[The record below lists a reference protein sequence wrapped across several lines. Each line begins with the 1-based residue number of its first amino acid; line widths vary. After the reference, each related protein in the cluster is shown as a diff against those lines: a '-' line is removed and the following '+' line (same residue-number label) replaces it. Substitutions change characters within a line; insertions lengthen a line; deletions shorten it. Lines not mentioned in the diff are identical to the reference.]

1 MKSVQY
7 GVTQPVSEALP
18 TQRELEL
25 NEALTD
31 VLAQEG
37 MIESEK
43 KAQLRYR
50 PFVDNITT
58 IIPRVGSVLMIDL
71 TEIGKQCY
79 SNLI

>member
-18 TQRELEL
+18 SKRELEL

-43 KAQLRYR
+43 KAQLR
-50 PFVDNITT
+50 
-58 IIPRVGSVLMIDL
+58 
-71 TEIGKQCY
+71 
-79 SNLI
+79 

>member
-7 GVTQPVSEALP
+7 GVTPPVSEALP

-31 VLAQEG
+31 VLAREG

-43 KAQLRYR
+43 KAQLRYSQR
-50 PFVDNITT
+50 VH
-58 IIPRVGSVLMIDL
+58 IPSKSISLDQR
-71 TEIGKQCY
+71 
-79 SNLI
+79 